1 MRKQVLLLVSIILF
15 ICLFAGC
22 TSTTPVPSDDVNLH
36 VEDTKPTENE
46 EHTVEPTLDS
56 TEAPTQAT
64 EADPYAELETVQ
76 YASQYFESLC
86 QNGES
91 NDSSPL
97 VTEEYCIFG
106 SDEDAQILPM
116 ERKQITIDSEGSI
129 GTVEY
134 SCCKFEDTW
143 YTWIIGS
150 ENCSVFQSTHYLVV
164 QFAEPYWYFYDLETG
179 ILHDAMKDLD
189 LAIGPQSVL
198 YEFSGHF
205 MLLNRSGV
213 LLILFDYSDDSFIY
227 LPMKDGATTVYGSFI
242 DDDNI
247 LIQYYLYDDIYLAK
261 YCISTGELTEY
272 DGVYQNDDSSQD
284 NFLRYTQVG
293 TILYTFVDGELT
305 LWDIETGE
313 KAGTGLLG
321 DSDNYV
327 YSYGSYLYT
336 VMDGICYQLDF
347 SGQATP
353 VCKVE
358 K

>member
-1 MRKQVLLLVSIILF
+1 M
-15 ICLFAGC
+15 AGC
-22 TSTTPVPSDDVNLH
+22 GDEVTEPTVSETLSHTVPLPSVTDTEPSD
-36 VEDTKPTENE
+36 PTE
-46 EHTVEPTLDS
+46 TDPKDPL
-56 TEAPTQAT
+56 
-64 EADPYAELETVQ
+64 ADLETFQ
-76 YASQYFESLC
+76 NASQYFYSLYAD
-86 QNGES
+86 NASDDEA
-91 NDSSPL
+91 PL
-97 VTEEYCIFG
+97 VTKDYAIFG

-116 ERKQITIDSEGSI
+116 ERKQITIDCTDYVA
-129 GTVEY
+129 TVEY

-150 ENCSVFQSTHYLVV
+150 ENCGTFQLPHYLVV
-164 QFAEPYWYFYDLETG
+164 KLEKPYWYFYDLETG
-179 ILHDAMKDLD
+179 ILHDAMKDFD
-189 LAIGPQSVL
+189 LKIGPQSVL
-198 YEFSGHF
+198 YEYSGHF
-205 MLLNRSGV
+205 MLLNRSSV
-213 LLILFDYSDDSFIY
+213 LLILFDYSDDSFTY
-227 LPMKDGATTVYGSFI
+227 LPMKDGATGVYGTFI

-247 LIQYYLYDDIYLAK
+247 FIQYYLYDDIYLAK

-313 KAGTGLLG
+313 KAGTGLMG

-336 VMDGICYQLDF
+336 VMDGICYLLDF
-347 SGQATP
+347 SSQATP